1 MNDYFICPFVTGA
14 FLQYKTGWK
23 LPAPWE
29 SNQFIHLDSK
39 LCSGQLQCKFNTIEY
54 KTAFATA
61 YLQSSSRS
69 QHNIE
74 CSVIAIVIIWW
85 QQNKSSHRIVTTTQ
99 HFQSLVTKANSKEVT
114 SYAKLAATKSHQ
126 VFLVFPKITCIAGWT
141 SKIVSQGMAH
151 HRFCNCRKNAQ

>member
-23 LPAPWE
+23 LRAPGE

-39 LCSGQLQCKFNTIEY
+39 LCSVQLQCKCSTIGY
-54 KTAFATA
+54 KTVFATA

-69 QHNIE
+69 QHHIE

-85 QQNKSSHRIVTTTQ
+85 QQNKSSHRIVTTH

-114 SYAKLAATKSHQ
+114 SYAKLAATKLRQ

-141 SKIVSQGMAH
+141 SEIVSQGMAH
-151 HRFCNCRKNAQ
+151 HRFCNCHGNAQ